1 MSLTS
6 IYLYESRPSSPT
18 TRIAAWLTLN
28 KTTLQKN
35 FKKTLMKLA
44 RNTNVV
50 IPSTSK
56 MQLMPKNGWRLY
68 EIYHID
74 FSKKAEKVIKK
85 WKKSNPVLFKKLHDL
100 LPELEE
106 HPETGTGHPEPLVGE
121 NSITY
126 SRHISAHDRIIYDIY
141 REEVVVLII
150 KAEEHYNDK

>member
-1 MSLTS
+1 M
-6 IYLYESRPSSPT
+6 R
-18 TRIAAWLTLN
+18 
-28 KTTLQKN
+28 
-35 FKKTLMKLA
+35 F
-44 RNTNVV
+44 
-50 IPSTSK
+50 
-56 MQLMPKNGWRLY
+56 
-68 EIYHID
+68 HID

-85 WKKSNPVLFKKLHDL
+85 WKKSNPVLFKKLYDL

-106 HPETGTGHPEPLVGE
+106 HPETGTGHPDPLVGE